1 MVFIQP
7 TTLMIVISFSA
18 FLVYLYFGIY
28 VLRLNTK
35 AKANQLFF
43 FLCMA
48 FAVWSLGR
56 TLSFAAFDKDMSWFW
71 YKFAAL
77 GWTVFGGLFFHFCLV
92 LTLRDRASGK
102 WWMWVLLYIP
112 PLFFVYK
119 VFTGHLLINDFTFS
133 DYGWIEIAAPV
144 TVPYLAFNLYYI
156 LWVLAGIILVF
167 NWGRKSLSEIDKKQ
181 SQIIVWFSIIILPIG
196 TLTNILLPAM
206 GITQI
211 PPVAH
216 ITVIF
221 WMGAIWYAM
230 VKHKLMV
237 LTPEIAVNQI
247 ITRVMDLLVMTNP
260 KGDIIKTNTRIQQL
274 LGFQEKELLG
284 KHITEIVEEK
294 EFYLNEMEQIS
305 FDLNSNKS
313 IDLTYTTI
321 KGKGIPV
328 RVTISGIKNEHGIA
342 LGLVL
347 VAQDMRQTKQLEQEI
362 MERKKIAEELTE
374 SNERLKELDKMKS
387 NFLSSVSHELRT
399 PLTSIKGFA
408 HILQKK
414 LEDDIFPALT
424 TDTQKKSKS
433 IDQIRKNLDVIISE
447 GERLTLLINDVLDV
461 SMLEAGQAFLE
472 VKQIS
477 VSDIMHE
484 LVALTSQ
491 MFEQKGITLTL
502 DVPAGVP
509 EFCGDRDKVLKVL
522 VHLVSNA
529 VKFTEKGGVICRV
542 VRLDA
547 EMKFSVIDSGVGITQ
562 EKSKR
567 IFDKFMQGSEVL
579 TGKSP
584 GTGLGLAICKQIVE
598 MHGGR
603 LWVESNPGQGSDFS
617 FVLPI
622 IKQALT

>member
-7 TTLMIVISFSA
+7 ITLMTVISFSV
-18 FLVYLYFGIY
+18 FIVYLYFGIY

-43 FLCMA
+43 SLCMA

-77 GWTVFGGLFFHFCLV
+77 GWTVFAGLFFHFSLV
-92 LTLRDRASGK
+92 LTSRDSTSQK
-102 WWMWVLLYIP
+102 SWMRILLYIP

-119 VFTGHLLINDFTFS
+119 VFTGYLLIKDFTFS
-133 DYGWIEIAAPV
+133 GFGWQEIAAPV
-144 TVPYLAFNLYYI
+144 SAPYLAFNLYYI
-156 LWVLAGIILVF
+156 LCVLAGIILIF
-167 NWGRKSLSEIDKKQ
+167 IWGRKSLSEIDKKQ
-181 SQIIVWFSIIILPIG
+181 SRIIGWVGIIILPLG
-196 TLTNILLPAM
+196 SSTNVLLPAL

-216 ITVIF
+216 IIVLL

-230 VKHKLMV
+230 VKYKLMV

-260 KGDIIKTNTRIQQL
+260 EGNIINTNTRIQQL
-274 LGFQEKELLG
+274 LGFQERDLLG

-294 EFYLNEMEQIS
+294 EFCLSEMEQIS
-305 FDLNSNKS
+305 FDLTSNKS
-313 IDLTYTTI
+313 VDLTYKPIT
-321 KGKGIPV
+321 GEGIPV
-328 RVTISGIKNEHGIA
+328 RVTISGIKNEHGIT

-347 VAQDMRQTKQLEQEI
+347 VAQDMRPTKLLEREI

-374 SNERLKELDKMKS
+374 TNERLKELDKLKS

-424 TDTQKKSKS
+424 TDTLKKSKS

-447 GERLTLLINDVLDV
+447 GERLTLLINDVLDF
-461 SMLEAGQAFLE
+461 SMLEAGQALLE
-472 VKQIS
+472 VEQIS
-477 VSDIMHE
+477 VTNIMQE
-484 LVALTSQ
+484 LMALTSH

-502 DVPAGVP
+502 DIPAGAP
-509 EFCGDRDKVLKVL
+509 EFSGDRDKVLKVL
-522 VHLVSNA
+522 IHLVSNA

-562 EKSKR
+562 EKSKL
-567 IFDKFMQGSEVL
+567 IFERFLQGSEVL

-603 LWVESNPGQGSDFS
+603 IWVKSNLGQGSDFS

-622 IKQALT
+622 VKQH

>member
-1 MVFIQP
+1 MLIQP
-7 TTLMIVISFSA
+7 ITLLTVISFSA
-18 FLVYLYFGIY
+18 FFIYLYFGIY
-28 VLRLNTK
+28 VLLLNTK
-35 AKANQLFF
+35 AKVNQLFF
-43 FLCMA
+43 LLCLA
-48 FAVWSLGR
+48 FAVWSFGR
-56 TLSFAAFDKDMSWFW
+56 TFSFAVFDKDMCWFW
-71 YKFAAL
+71 YKFASM
-77 GWTVFGGLFFHFCLV
+77 GWTVFAGLFFHFSLV
-92 LTLRDRASGK
+92 LTSRDRTSQK
-102 WWMWVLLYIP
+102 SWMRILLYIP

-119 VFTGHLLINDFTFS
+119 VFTGYLLVKDFTFS
-133 DYGWIEIAAPV
+133 DFGWQETAAPV
-144 TVPYLAFNLYYI
+144 SASYLAFNLYYI
-156 LWVLAGIILVF
+156 LCVLAGIILIF
-167 NWGRKSLSEIDKKQ
+167 IWGRKSLSEIDKKQ
-181 SQIIVWFSIIILPIG
+181 SRIIGWVSIIILPLG
-196 TLTNILLPAM
+196 SSTNVLLPAM

-216 ITVIF
+216 ITIIF

-230 VKHKLMV
+230 VKYKLMV

-260 KGDIIKTNTRIQQL
+260 EGNIINTNTRIQQL
-274 LGFQEKELLG
+274 LGFQERELLG

-294 EFYLNEMEQIS
+294 ELCLNEIELVS
-305 FDLNSNKS
+305 FDSISNNS
-313 IDLTYTTI
+313 IDLTYKPIT
-321 KGKGIPV
+321 GEGIPV

-347 VAQDMRQTKQLEQEI
+347 VARDMRQTKLLEREI

-424 TDTQKKSKS
+424 TDMLKKSKS

-447 GERLTLLINDVLDV
+447 GERLTLLINDVLDF
-461 SMLEAGQAFLE
+461 SMLEAGQALLE
-472 VKQIS
+472 VEQIS
-477 VSDIMHE
+477 VSNIMQE

-502 DVPAGVP
+502 DIPAGVP
-509 EFCGDRDKVLKVL
+509 EFSGDRDKVLQVL
-522 VHLVSNA
+522 VNLVSNA
-529 VKFTEKGGVICRV
+529 VKFTEKGSVICRV
-542 VRLDA
+542 IRLDA
-547 EMKFSVIDSGVGITQ
+547 EIKFSIIDSGIGITK
-562 EKSKR
+562 EESKW
-567 IFDKFMQGSEVL
+567 IFEKFMQGGEVL
-579 TGKSP
+579 TGKVP

-598 MHGGR
+598 LHGGKI
-603 LWVESNPGQGSDFS
+603 WVESNPGQGSDFS

-622 IKQALT
+622 ITQH